1 MSGMGL
7 VYFTLVL
14 FVPNMHGLVI
24 SAQQCVVY
32 FERPTQ
38 IGDLPVRYF
47 ILSLPHCLK
56 SGSQVYY
63 FIRGNNVILGYRVV
77 LYPFLFF
84 GFLLNH
90 HM

>member
-1 MSGMGL
+1 MGL

-24 SAQQCVVY
+24 SAQQCVLY

-47 ILSLPHCLK
+47 ILVACSLIEKWLA
-56 SGSQVYY
+56 G
-63 FIRGNNVILGYRVV
+63 
-77 LYPFLFF
+77 
-84 GFLLNH
+84 LLL
-90 HM
+90 